1 MSGATNIAEG
11 INAARQSGDLQ
22 PLMAA
27 VPYFRWLGLRVER
40 RGEELITL
48 MPFQDMLIGNP
59 MLPALHGGITG
70 ALLESA
76 AMISLIGAMA
86 TPKLPKIINITI
98 EYLRPGRAMDSYATG
113 IVTKQGRR
121 VANVR
126 AYAWQRDRDKLIA
139 TASAHFMMADADG
152 S

>member
-1 MSGATNIAEG
+1 VET
-11 INAARQSGDLQ
+11 
-22 PLMAA
+22 
-27 VPYFRWLGLRVER
+27 VPYFRWLGLRIDR
-40 RGEELITL
+40 QDGELITV

-59 MLPALHGGITG
+59 LVPALHGGITG
-70 ALLESA
+70 AFLESA

-126 AYAWQRDRDKLIA
+126 AHAWQQDRDKLIA
-139 TASAHFMMADADG
+139 TASAHFMID
-152 S
+152 

>member
-1 MSGATNIAEG
+1 MTGGMSIADG
-11 INAARQSGDLQ
+11 ISAARKSGDLQ
-22 PLMAA
+22 PLAEA
-27 VPYFRWLGLRVER
+27 VPYFRWLGLRIDR
-40 RGEELITL
+40 QDDELVTV

-59 MLPALHGGITG
+59 MVPALHGGITG
-70 ALLESA
+70 AFLESA

-98 EYLRPGRAMDSYATG
+98 EYLRPGRALDSYATG

-126 AYAWQRDRDKLIA
+126 AYAWQQDRDKLIA
-139 TASAHFMMADADG
+139 TASAHFMIA
-152 S
+152 